1 MNFLSPLINKEYLS
15 QVTLLEVFVAFK
27 LNTALMKRKTS
38 TVNIP
43 FWFMFP
49 ELEKQHRKELV
60 PVYMFFVQYH
70 DLKCEKL
77 GSPIMG
83 PTI

>member
-1 MNFLSPLINKEYLS
+1 MNFLSPSINREYLS

-27 LNTALMKRKTS
+27 LNTTLMNRKTT

-43 FWFMFP
+43 FLIMFT
-49 ELEKQHRKELV
+49 ELKKQYRKELV
-60 PVYMFFVQYH
+60 PVYMFFVQCH
-70 DLKCEKL
+70 QLQCEKL
-77 GSPIMG
+77 GTPNMV